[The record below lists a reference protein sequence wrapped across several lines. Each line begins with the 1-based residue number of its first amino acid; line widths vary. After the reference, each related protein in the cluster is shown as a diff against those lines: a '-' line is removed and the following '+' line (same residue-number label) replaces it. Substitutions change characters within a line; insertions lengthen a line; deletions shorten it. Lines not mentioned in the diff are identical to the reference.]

1 MKQRIKEMQ
10 AKFAKHTED
19 HAAQVLKEIQ
29 GVVEGLTTKEAQM
42 ALDVCEQD
50 ENRAKTRLVTDPGF
64 VEAIKE
70 MTARKFRVR
79 KPKGPRVR
87 SRGVT
92 TAIEINASTAALSEH
107 LRRSRKQSG
116 SSSKSGGKRLVLRDA
131 MAMAMK
137 AGLIDEKGEEKELTQ
152 NKKDENSNKG
162 NKRKGVAKVKITSSD
177 KKATKTTPT
186 TGRKRKK
193 STTLLNRDDQDDD
206 DFETVTTKKKSKKK
220 PTSKSPGTKKPKK
233 LPEGFQLHGRDE
245 FVGKRTR
252 RFFNGKPTDGTITCW
267 SPEDK
272 DEGDEEVY
280 RNEMDDGDLEDLSI
294 DDAKAAIRD
303 FKKTKNLVTVD
314 PKKAAKKKGT
324 SRGNMNDCL
333 ETDQAKKLM
342 EMGWSTARVKAFMH
356 RKENPNA
363 YYYRFNDL
371 GEKQATGAWTEKEHN
386 HFLSLIKDGVDYRW
400 GILSIK
406 VPGRVGYQCSNYY
419 RLLIEKGVLSDPN
432 YTMIEYKDAK
442 TGNMKKS

>member
-1 MKQRIKEMQ
+1 M
-10 AKFAKHTED
+10 
-19 HAAQVLKEIQ
+19 
-29 GVVEGLTTKEAQM
+29 
-42 ALDVCEQD
+42 
-50 ENRAKTRLVTDPGF
+50 
-64 VEAIKE
+64 EAIKE

-220 PTSKSPGTKKPKK
+220 
-233 LPEGFQLHGRDE
+233 
-245 FVGKRTR
+245 
-252 RFFNGKPTDGTITCW
+252 RF
-267 SPEDK
+267 
-272 DEGDEEVY
+272 
-280 RNEMDDGDLEDLSI
+280 
-294 DDAKAAIRD
+294 
-303 FKKTKNLVTVD
+303 
-314 PKKAAKKKGT
+314 
-324 SRGNMNDCL
+324 
-333 ETDQAKKLM
+333 
-342 EMGWSTARVKAFMH
+342 
-356 RKENPNA
+356 
-363 YYYRFNDL
+363 
-371 GEKQATGAWTEKEHN
+371 
-386 HFLSLIKDGVDYRW
+386 
-400 GILSIK
+400 
-406 VPGRVGYQCSNYY
+406 
-419 RLLIEKGVLSDPN
+419 
-432 YTMIEYKDAK
+432 
-442 TGNMKKS
+442 